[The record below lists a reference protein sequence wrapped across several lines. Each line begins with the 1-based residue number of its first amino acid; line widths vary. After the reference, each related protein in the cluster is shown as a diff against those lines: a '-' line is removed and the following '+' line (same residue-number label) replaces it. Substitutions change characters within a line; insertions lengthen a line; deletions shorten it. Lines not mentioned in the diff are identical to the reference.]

1 MTARAR
7 AAIEEADSLFGYTT
21 YIDLIRPLASGKT
34 VVSTG
39 MQKEVDRVW
48 QAIRAADAGGTCALI
63 CSGDPGVYAMAGL
76 VFGLCRENNIPAGDG
91 PQDLRIEVIPGVPA
105 LCAGAALLGAPLM
118 HDFASISLSDLLT
131 PWEMIEKRVH
141 AAAMGDF
148 VIAFYN
154 PKSKKRTWQ
163 LDAARN
169 ILLEYRA
176 GDTPVGMVTA
186 AMREDQ
192 GIHLSTLEAMDTG
205 IVGMQ
210 TIVFVGNSQTF
221 IHENRMITPRGYE
234 NRYDLDQGRSERG
247 CWTGRERPDD

>member
-1 MTARAR
+1 MTARAK

-76 VFGLCRENNIPAGDG
+76 VFELCRENKIPAGSG

-131 PWEMIEKRVH
+131 PWEMIEKRIH
-141 AAAMGDF
+141 AASVGDF

-163 LDAARN
+163 LDAARK

-176 GDTPVGMVTA
+176 KETPVGMVTA

-192 GIHLSTLEAMDTG
+192 GIHLSNLETMDPG

-210 TIVFVGNSQTF
+210 TIVFVGNSTTF
-221 IHENRMITPRGYE
+221 VHENRMITPRGYE
-234 NRYDLDQGRSERG
+234 SRYTLEQGRAH
-247 CWTGRERPDD
+247 D